1 MVHKITWCSQA
12 FCLCTKVDLETHQG
26 FLGGLQQNR
35 TTGDTAPYYA
45 TSLTECIF
53 HVSTRM
59 PSGTDDAMHIK
70 VLIISYN
77 QVFCKLEDR

>member
-1 MVHKITWCSQA
+1 MIG
-12 FCLCTKVDLETHQG
+12 LILKVDLETHQG

-45 TSLTECIF
+45 TSLTECMF

-70 VLIISYN
+70 VLTNLMTSVRN
-77 QVFCKLEDR
+77 FSKCCLR